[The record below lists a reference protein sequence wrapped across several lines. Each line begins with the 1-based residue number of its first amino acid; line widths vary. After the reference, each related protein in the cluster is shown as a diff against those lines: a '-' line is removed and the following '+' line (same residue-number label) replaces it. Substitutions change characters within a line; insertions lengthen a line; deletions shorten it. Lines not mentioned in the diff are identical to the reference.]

1 MKREFLLGATA
12 LLSTVGSLAY
22 DAGSFTPA
30 FLVGEMEAPL
40 GSTEVAAGSIA
51 GDVVDTVY
59 GPIQVTIT
67 VESGRI
73 SEVALTQAPTGRNA
87 QWTNYAAPILVEQT
101 LAAQSANIAGVSGA
115 TYTSQGFVQSL
126 QSAINQM

>member
-51 GDVVDTVY
+51 GDVVQTSY
-59 GPIQVTIT
+59 GPVQVTISI
-67 VESGRI
+67 SGGSI
-73 SEVALTQAPTGRNA
+73 TEVALTQAPTGRNA
-87 QWTNYAAPILVEQT
+87 QWTNYAAPILIQEAMQ
-101 LAAQSANIAGVSGA
+101 AQSADIAMVSGA